1 MKSLTYYFLR
11 TFYTKYSSLKKIYKY
26 DEVPKDIL
34 VNCPSCKSQD
44 INDFYNMDRYGFNVR
59 TSWCSNCGLIFVN
72 PRINLEYY
80 NKLYMDGSYRKII
93 EAVSLKKQKSL
104 DTIPQ
109 RLTLALSKI
118 SEIYKNKEIN
128 VLDIGGTAGIYNY
141 LNENLKIK
149 KYLCINPGADEADIG
164 VTSNVEVVNTTIEEY
179 QAGDEKY
186 DLIILFGTISHLL
199 NPYDAFL
206 KSRDLL
212 KDDGL
217 FVLDFKDN
225 LTRMRA
231 VNLPFTQ
238 LHFDHPIYFSKD
250 SLETLVANVG
260 LKVREHITYKN
271 GVSYFFLEKENNFS
285 GEKTVNVETSGVAL
299 MAERSRNA
307 SITNIL
313 SKRFFW
319 NS

>member
-1 MKSLTYYFLR
+1 MKTLSYYFLR
-11 TFYTKYSSLKKIYKY
+11 SFYTKYSSLKKIYNY
-26 DEVPKDIL
+26 DEIPKEIL
-34 VNCPSCKSQD
+34 VSCPACGSE
-44 INDFYNMDRYGFNVR
+44 NLNVFNNMDRYGFNVH
-59 TSWCSNCGLIFVN
+59 TSWCSCCGLIFVN

-80 NKLYMDGSYRKII
+80 NKFYMDGYYRKII

-109 RLTLALSKI
+109 RVTLALSKI

-128 VLDIGGTAGIYNY
+128 ILDIGGTAGIYNY

-149 KYLCINPGADEADIG
+149 KYLCVNPGADEADIG
-164 VTSNVEVVNTTIEEY
+164 VTPNVEVVNTTIEEY

-186 DLIILFGTISHLL
+186 DLIILFGTISHLM
-199 NPYDAFL
+199 NPYEAFL

-225 LTRMRA
+225 LIRMRA

-250 SLETLVANVG
+250 SLEALVANVG
-260 LKVREHITYKN
+260 LKVWEHITYTN
-271 GVSYFFLEKENNFS
+271 GVAYYFLSKNTDLS
-285 GEKTVNVETSGVAL
+285 GEKSVNVETSEVAL
-299 MAERSRNA
+299 MAERSKKA
-307 SITNIL
+307 SVLNIL
-313 SKRFFW
+313 FKRFFGK
-319 NS
+319 